1 MWIASLLLLAVAW
14 LGGGL
19 FELSG
24 RRIER
29 QLPLVLAFGG
39 AYLVGLLFLHL
50 VPEAYANAPQTM
62 GLFVLIGFL
71 LQGLLEYVSQGV
83 EHGHLHLE
91 EGLQSGHAHSHGHG
105 HDHSHAH
112 SHAHDH
118 GHAHDPSH
126 AHSHAHSAG
135 STQRSGAGLTPKL
148 GMPWAIFISLCLHAV
163 IEAMP
168 LGHAGHDHGGHDH
181 SGHSHAMNDSG
192 VHDHA
197 DHVHVGADFAWAQLD
212 TQLLLGIAMHHIPV
226 AVVIMGLMQA
236 LGVTRGRRW
245 LALTAFGLMPA
256 LGMGLFEWILH
267 SGNAAIQEHLPLVSQ
282 GILIGF
288 LLHISTTML
297 FESGDGHRFNA
308 AKLGVTLTGLL
319 LAVLTL

>member
-24 RRIER
+24 RRLER

-50 VPEAYANAPQTM
+50 VPEAYSGAPQVM
-62 GLFVLIGFL
+62 GLYVLAGFI

-83 EHGHLHLE
+83 EHGHLHLDPSE
-91 EGLQSGHAHSHGHG
+91 AHGHSHHHHHT
-105 HDHSHAH
+105 HDHDHTHA
-112 SHAHDH
+112 H
-118 GHAHDPSH
+118 GHAHRE
-126 AHSHAHSAG
+126 HSHG
-135 STQRSGAGLTPKL
+135 GKSGAALPRL

-168 LGHAGHDHGGHDH
+168 LGHAGHDHA
-181 SGHSHAMNDSG
+181 GHSHAGHNHAG
-192 VHDHA
+192 HDHA
-197 DHVHVGADFAWAQLD
+197 DHVHVGADLAWANLD

-236 LGVTRGRRW
+236 LGVSRGRRW
-245 LALTAFGLMPA
+245 IALTAFGLMPA

-267 SGNAAIQEHLPLVSQ
+267 SGSPAIQEHLPPVSQ